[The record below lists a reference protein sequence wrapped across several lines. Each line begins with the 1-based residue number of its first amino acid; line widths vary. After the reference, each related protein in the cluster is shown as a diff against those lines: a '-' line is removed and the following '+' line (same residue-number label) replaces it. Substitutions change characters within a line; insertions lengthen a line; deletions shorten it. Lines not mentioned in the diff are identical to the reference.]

1 MSIPVIERKEID
13 TLATQWCKHKGV
25 MVILDE
31 VAKQF
36 ACDAANLILKNFVM
50 QCAENVHKAK
60 EPEVSSLVLTDL

>member
-60 EPEVSSLVLTDL
+60 EPEKKLIVEA